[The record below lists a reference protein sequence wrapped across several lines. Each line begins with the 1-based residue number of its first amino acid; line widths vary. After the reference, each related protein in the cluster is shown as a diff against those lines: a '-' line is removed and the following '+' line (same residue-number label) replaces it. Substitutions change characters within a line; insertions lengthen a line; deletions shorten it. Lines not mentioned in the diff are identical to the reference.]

1 MRHLPYRPSYCR
13 NLEALAPY
21 PSCVKALTFIPTTTT
36 PGIFSA
42 AKALWWVTG
51 PVGASDISVAWVSQ
65 KIHTSSEALK
75 NTKLTL
81 SLARK
86 GRQATA
92 ELALTLINYED
103 EVSYPITLFTGSWV
117 ACLLGYSRKYR
128 SAKLVETFMG
138 SAIHSYLALYHL
150 TPLCLKVRGP
160 FFNFNFFWKTINSP
174 SNQVFIHPIAKVLI
188 WDIRLPIS
196 TNSSF
201 EEIREAMA
209 GAVGEFGRGGVPS
222 LDDEIL
228 DYEAKAI
235 AAADLINR
243 YRFSWDQVL
252 FLPTRISR
260 PRRAKKARSIRK
272 RLAKRLVRASGRR
285 FWVG

>member
-1 MRHLPYRPSYCR
+1 M
-13 NLEALAPY
+13 
-21 PSCVKALTFIPTTTT
+21 
-36 PGIFSA
+36 
-42 AKALWWVTG
+42 
-51 PVGASDISVAWVSQ
+51 
-65 KIHTSSEALK
+65 K

-92 ELALTLINYED
+92 ELALTLISYED

-117 ACLLGYSRKYR
+117 AHLLGYTRKYR
-128 SAKLVETFMG
+128 GAKLVETFMG
-138 SAIHSYLALYHL
+138 SAIHSYLVLYHFV
-150 TPLCLKVRGP
+150 PLCLRVRGP

-174 SNQVFIHPIAKVLI
+174 SNQVFIHPIAKVII
-188 WDIRLPIS
+188 WDIRLPVS
-196 TNSSF
+196 VSSSF
-201 EEIREAMA
+201 EEVREAMA
-209 GAVGEFGRGGVPS
+209 AAVGEFGRGGVPS

-228 DYEAKAI
+228 DYEAKATTPSN
-235 AAADLINR
+235 LINR

-252 FLPTRISR
+252 FLPTRIDR

-272 RLAKRLVRASGRR
+272 RLSKRLVRASGRR